1 MSAVELLEARFI
13 DEDDDCTVDRQL
25 SQPPADPEPLLVKR
39 LVVIPD
45 EGAIISPH
53 DSAEVECAESPCR
66 DEFD

>member
-45 EGAIISPH
+45 EGAII
-53 DSAEVECAESPCR
+53 R
-66 DEFD
+66 L